1 MTHGLSGIS
10 DVSPKPVTRTLPLL
24 EVQGLC
30 RYFPVLSQGL
40 IPKTVG
46 TVRAVDDVNLT
57 LMQGEIL
64 GLVGESGSG
73 KTTTARSILRAI
85 RPTSGRVLFRCNG
98 EQYDLATLG
107 ERSLRPLRAKMQM
120 VFQDPFSSLN
130 PRMTVGDIVGEPL
143 RIHGL
148 ARGNDLANRVSKM
161 LRRVGLEPY
170 HATRYPHAFSGGQ
183 RQRIGIARALISEP
197 ALVVADEPVSAL
209 DVSVQAQI
217 LNLLADLQH
226 EFRTTYIFVAHD
238 LSVIRHICDRV
249 AVMYA
254 GRIVE
259 AAATETLFGEPLHP
273 YTRALL
279 ASVPYPDPDVPLRS
293 QIEGEPADPASLP
306 SGCSF
311 HPRCNACF
319 SPCDKLRPELRE
331 HRPGHFAACH
341 LHEQS
346 SPAIAPDSTKY
357 DGK

>member
-1 MTHGLSGIS
+1 MIHTSSGRS
-10 DVSPKPVTRTLPLL
+10 DGPPESVTGTLPLL

-30 RYFPVLSQGL
+30 KYFPVFSQGL
-40 IPKTVG
+40 IPKAIG
-46 TVRAVDDVNLT
+46 TVRAVDDVDLT
-57 LMQGEIL
+57 LMPGEIL

-73 KTTTARSILRAI
+73 KTTTARAILRAI
-85 RPTSGRVLFRCNG
+85 RPTSGRVLFRCDG

-107 ERSLRPLRAKMQM
+107 ERALRPLRVKMQM

-130 PRMTVGDIVGEPL
+130 PRMTVGEIVGEPL
-143 RIHGL
+143 RIHRL
-148 ARGNDLANRVSKM
+148 ARGNDITARVSTM
-161 LRRVGLEPY
+161 LKRVGLQPH

-183 RQRIGIARALISEP
+183 RQRVGIARALISEP

-217 LNLLADLQH
+217 LNLLADLQN

-238 LSVIRHICDRV
+238 LSVIRHMCDRV

-259 AAATETLFGEPLHP
+259 AATTETLFSEPLHP

-279 ASVPYPDPDVPLRS
+279 AAVPYPDPDIPLRS
-293 QIEGEPADPASLP
+293 QLEGEPADPAWLP

-311 HPRCNACF
+311 HPRCNTCF
-319 SPCDKLRPELRE
+319 SPCDKVRPEFRE
-331 HRPGHFAACH
+331 HRPGHYAACH
-341 LHEQS
+341 LYEDS
-346 SPAIAPDSTKY
+346 AATAPNSAESGNK
-357 DGK
+357 